1 MKRSILSDK
10 QCTLAIVPVRCG
22 SSHGTAFLVGGGKL
36 LTARHVVEE
45 YYNGKKPVMANFGG
59 HDFTFT
65 PQKVGTDS
73 LVIDVVVLYAKD
85 QLFAETELAKNF
97 YLKLMSIPYEQSE
110 GMELSV
116 IGYPTE
122 IGSGSCQ
129 IETSVYPHSHI
140 TINTQKYDVV
150 TMRKGSFELNSYGGF
165 SGSPVVTKAGYV
177 VGVVS
182 TETYGKLTYCSVERM
197 AGRLKKLGVT
207 EVETRWEVFED
218 SNLSLQYCK
227 NQVSDALKRA
237 AERYHEDLHASNP
250 KLEKKLEDFTSYKK
264 KENIENKLQSI
275 KKEAE
280 EAIDKAR
287 QFRVASNPL
296 PSGVPNEFTETDFD
310 KLPNFIDKL
319 RSVVNPEAEY
329 HRTLSRLYNIS
340 VKVVEEYGHLRKQ
353 LICLHGKAG
362 MGKTHISCHV
372 AKSLANQKKNNVY
385 LLFGSQFDSAND
397 AWDKMLEL
405 LKLTEEDVKK
415 MNERAHHH
423 HHYAIFIIDALNEG
437 AGDLYWKQHLH
448 LLAGKIKE
456 YNHLKL
462 IFTIRDPFVEYIT
475 SNISPLDMDQ
485 LELKGF
491 TSYSASKAIDNYF
504 KRYNIETRYKNKYK
518 KQFKRPLF
526 LIAFCISYGL
536 LSNEERDHI
545 HLRLLYKTYLTSRNA
560 AVSRMADEDEKR
572 NVTLACMRQLAWY
585 SVEQCLSGLIPR
597 DKARRIADKIC
608 PMRTWGKNLLHA
620 LLYENLLMETLSAQV
635 DEDLVMFEF
644 ENIAD
649 VMKAESLLMSKLTEQ
664 QILDLLCRTD
674 KELTRRRLGKAKF
687 ENMVRA
693 LIALWDRKT
702 DVTEIELFTSGRFAS
717 QLVMSQA
724 EYQDERNYQLI
735 GIWLK
740 KNREKYKP
748 RELLHDLDNKKS
760 TIYET
765 LHSYLCSLKMNKR
778 DEEWTILVNNFLESN
793 GAWHYLE
800 RQGHKKEFRSRFL
813 VLVIWMLTTSD
824 PDGRMFLIRMLYR
837 RLMENPEEILELM
850 DKFKECDDHYLLQ
863 GLYCAIYGVTLR
875 IRDEKLIGKIAERIY
890 QRYYKNANDVPVDIT
905 LRQWTLKIMERA
917 EALDPD
923 INYFQKLQLPFKS
936 QDPKVRMLK
945 KDIGKNYFGE
955 EKGAMLLYY
964 SMTPGSDFHRYTI
977 GTNSF
982 EESSEFFLLDEYGKA
997 KPLNLYDIPKM
1008 MAPIIK
1014 NDCKYN
1020 AALSRYDGSR
1030 YSKER
1035 HHNKTER
1042 IGKKYQWIALD
1053 ATYARLTDH
1062 YLVKD
1067 NRIDHWGVHTNA
1079 DELTDKAWP
1088 WMTRRYD
1095 RFDPTLPSNAEI
1107 EIYAKELQLDPEIDE
1122 PQKYTVVKDYKEW
1135 GLSEATHPQV
1145 KMQWKDSRGQVWVR
1159 IYGFESSEQLYEG
1172 QKRELMLYYNS
1183 SFVRRSDSKNMQAW
1197 AEKKDFSGRWME
1209 QRTDCID
1216 FLWNEMPWSDSYKRL
1231 KRDEWVSGD
1240 QWNPYPCEVMV
1251 AYDEQLQEENYG
1263 FLNQEE
1269 TYSITASMPCGE
1281 MMRVM
1286 KLYTAERGI
1295 VRRIEDD
1302 EIVAM
1307 NMSLINKRTGLV
1319 VRKDILCEYMRKQKY
1334 HLFCFL
1340 LGNKEVR
1347 IGGMTII
1354 DWNNLSGCTMMNEKG
1369 EWTIV
1374 QKLRAIEK
1382 ESKND

>member
-1 MKRSILSDK
+1 
-10 QCTLAIVPVRCG
+10 
-22 SSHGTAFLVGGGKL
+22 
-36 LTARHVVEE
+36 
-45 YYNGKKPVMANFGG
+45 MA
-59 HDFTFT
+59 
-65 PQKVGTDS
+65 
-73 LVIDVVVLYAKD
+73 
-85 QLFAETELAKNF
+85 E
-97 YLKLMSIPYEQSE
+97 
-110 GMELSV
+110 
-116 IGYPTE
+116 
-122 IGSGSCQ
+122 
-129 IETSVYPHSHI
+129 
-140 TINTQKYDVV
+140 
-150 TMRKGSFELNSYGGF
+150 
-165 SGSPVVTKAGYV
+165 
-177 VGVVS
+177 
-182 TETYGKLTYCSVERM
+182 
-197 AGRLKKLGVT
+197 RLKKLGVT
-207 EVETRWEVFED
+207 DVETRWEVFED
-218 SNLSLQYCK
+218 SNLSLQHCEK
-227 NQVSDALKRA
+227 QVSEALIRA
-237 AERYHEDLHASNP
+237 AERYQEDLHTVNP
-250 KLEKKLEDFTSYKK
+250 QLEKRLDDFTCFKK
-264 KENIENKLQSI
+264 KENIEKKLLSI

-280 EAIDKAR
+280 EAIDNAIKVG
-287 QFRVASNPL
+287 VASNPL
-296 PSGVPNEFTETDFD
+296 PPEVSGIFTETDYD
-310 KLPNFIDKL
+310 NLSCFIDKL
-319 RSVVNPEAEY
+319 RSTVNPGTVY
-329 HRTLSRLYNIS
+329 HGTLSRLYKNS
-340 VKVVEEYGHLRKQ
+340 VKVVEEYAHLRKQ
-353 LICLHGKAG
+353 LLCLYGKAG
-362 MGKTHISCHV
+362 MGKTHISCHAARLLV
-372 AKSLANQKKNNVY
+372 EGKTNNVY
-385 LLFGSQFDSAND
+385 LLFGSQFDSAHE

-405 LKLTEEDVKK
+405 LKLTEDDVKK
-415 MNERAHHH
+415 MDERATLH

-437 AGDLYWKQHLH
+437 AGDLYWKQQLH
-448 LLAGKIKE
+448 QLARKIKD

-462 IFTIRDPFVEYIT
+462 IFTIRDPFVGYIT
-475 SNISPLDMDQ
+475 SDIPPQDMDQ

-491 TSYSASKAIDNYF
+491 SSYSAPKAIDKYF
-504 KRYNIETRYKNKYK
+504 KRYNIDARYKDKYK

-536 LSNEERDHI
+536 LSNEERNHI

-585 SVEQCLSGLIPR
+585 SVAQCLSGLIPR
-597 DKARRIADKIC
+597 DKARRIADKLC
-608 PMRTWGKNLLHA
+608 PMRTWKNNLLHA
-620 LLYENLLMETLSAQV
+620 LLYENLLMETLSDQI
-635 DEDLVMFEF
+635 EGDLVMFEF

-674 KELTRRRLGKAKF
+674 EELTQRGLGKAKF
-687 ENMVRA
+687 NNMVRA
-693 LIALWDRKT
+693 LIAVWDRKT
-702 DVTEIELFTSGRFAS
+702 DVTEIELFTSGQFGY

-735 GIWLK
+735 RNWLK
-740 KNREKYKP
+740 KNCEKYEP
-748 RELLHDLDNKKS
+748 RELLRDLDNKKS

-765 LHSYLCSLKMNKR
+765 LHSYMCSLKMNKR
-778 DEEWTILVNNFLESN
+778 DEVWTIQVNNFLESK

-800 RQGHKKEFRSRFL
+800 KQGHKKEFRNRFL

-837 RLMENPEEILELM
+837 RLIENPEDTLAFM

-875 IRDEKLIGKIAERIY
+875 IRDGKLLGKIAEQIY
-890 QRYYKNANDVPVDIT
+890 QRYYENENNVPVDIT

-917 EALDPD
+917 GAIDTN
-923 INYFQKLQLPFKS
+923 INYFQNLQLPFKS
-936 QDPKVRMLK
+936 QDPTVRMLK
-945 KDIGKNYFGE
+945 KDIDKNYFGE
-955 EKGAMLLYY
+955 EKGAMLLFY

-982 EESSEFFLLDEYGKA
+982 KESHEFFLLNENREA
-997 KPLNLYDIPKM
+997 KPLNLYDITKM

-1014 NDCKYN
+1014 NDYKYN
-1020 AALSRYDGSR
+1020 SALSRYDGSR
-1030 YSKER
+1030 YSIER
-1035 HHNKTER
+1035 NHNKTER
-1042 IGKKYQWIALD
+1042 IGKKYQWLALD
-1053 ATYARLTDH
+1053 TTYARLTDH

-1067 NRIDHWGVHTNA
+1067 NRSDHWGEPINSE
-1079 DELTDKAWP
+1079 ELTDKAWP

-1107 EIYAKELQLDPEIDE
+1107 EIFAKGLQLEPEIDA
-1122 PQKYTVVKDYKEW
+1122 PQKDTVVKDFKEW
-1135 GLSEATHPQV
+1135 ILAETTHPQV
-1145 KMQWKDSRGQVWVR
+1145 KMQWKDSKGQEWVR
-1159 IYGFESSEQLYEG
+1159 VYGFESSEQVLGEE
-1172 QKRELMLYYNS
+1172 KRERMLYYNS
-1183 SFVRRSDSKNMQAW
+1183 SFVRQSDSKNMQAW

-1231 KRDEWVSGD
+1231 RRDEWVSGD

-1269 TYSITASMPCGE
+1269 TYSISASMPCGE

-1302 EIVAM
+1302 KIVAI
-1307 NMSLINKRTGLV
+1307 NMSLINKKTGLV

-1334 HLFCFL
+1334 HLFCFI

-1347 IGGMTII
+1347 VGSMTLL

-1382 ESKND
+1382 ESKNDCK